1 MWRIQIEVTLQQLF
15 VRGRFILISRRNKYV
30 KSILFAYGKHTN
42 SVLTHMAVHLL
53 YTVNLL
59 HTNKC
64 YHDLYLKCTSTNWPP
79 KSTIP
84 VYYYCAIVD
93 CILKLRYVR
102 TRISLYWK
110 CTQSNRSEIP
120 LYCFCT
126 AWLLQHKNNNIIY
139 KQEFHL

>member
-1 MWRIQIEVTLQQLF
+1 
-15 VRGRFILISRRNKYV
+15 
-30 KSILFAYGKHTN
+30 
-42 SVLTHMAVHLL
+42 MAVHLQ

-93 CILKLRYVR
+93 CILKLHYVS

-126 AWLLQHKNNNIIY
+126 AWLLQHKNNIY
-139 KQEFHL
+139 KEEFHLWCHSHIIWKCLYCNLGKILCCWLSNKNIIQIQQLSTTMELCGLKE